1 MPWRRCALWAP
12 GAWISGLGESHY
24 VLAVTELHVVGSPEP
39 DDLRGSATAVYPDWE
54 AVYADNVVG
63 IYQLVF
69 RRVGNAADAEDLAAE
84 VLMQTLKTLRLP
96 APVHNVRA
104 YLVKTART
112 VLADHWRRH
121 YAATEAATELM
132 QVPAD
137 ALTAPRNSAAAERAE
152 RLLALLPD
160 NFRSILELR
169 FLRGYSVR
177 EAANELGVTESNAR
191 VLQFRALRKA
201 AELELEVLT

>member
-1 MPWRRCALWAP
+1 MV
-12 GAWISGLGESHY
+12 G
-24 VLAVTELHVVGSPEP
+24 VTELRLAGPP
-39 DDLRGSATAVYPDWE
+39 DPDAAGDPAAAMYPDWE
-54 AVYADNVVG
+54 SVYQDNVVG

-69 RRVGNAADAEDLAAE
+69 RRVGNAADAEDLAAD

-96 APVHNVRA
+96 APVHNVRS

-112 VLADHWRRH
+112 VMSDHWRRH
-121 YAATEAATELM
+121 YAARDAALELQ

-137 ALTAPRNSAAAERAE
+137 TLITAPSSASADRAQ
-152 RLLALLPD
+152 RLLGLLPD
-160 NFRSILELR
+160 HFRRILELR

-201 AELELEVLT
+201 AELEQEVLA

>member
-1 MPWRRCALWAP
+1 MVAL
-12 GAWISGLGESHY
+12 
-24 VLAVTELHVVGSPEP
+24 TELHLVESPDP
-39 DDLRGSATAVYPDWE
+39 GDLRGNASSTYPDWE
-54 AVYADNVVG
+54 SVYEDNVVG

-112 VLADHWRRH
+112 VLADHWRHH
-121 YAATEAATELM
+121 YAAKDAAAELE
-132 QVPAD
+132 QVPPD
-137 ALTAPRNSAAAERAE
+137 ALTSPRNSAASERAE
-152 RLLALLPD
+152 RLLSLLPD
-160 NFRSILELR
+160 QFRRILELR

-201 AELELEVLT
+201 ADLELEVLR

>member
-1 MPWRRCALWAP
+1 VV
-12 GAWISGLGESHY
+12 G
-24 VLAVTELHVVGSPEP
+24 VTELRHAGPP
-39 DDLRGSATAVYPDWE
+39 DPDMATDPAAAIYPDWE
-54 AVYADNVVG
+54 SVYQDNVVG

-96 APVHNVRA
+96 APVHNVRS

-112 VLADHWRRH
+112 VMADHWRRH
-121 YAATEAATELM
+121 YAARDAALELQ
-132 QVPAD
+132 QVPPD
-137 ALTAPRNSAAAERAE
+137 ALITAPSSTSADRAQ
-152 RLLALLPD
+152 RLLGLLPD
-160 NFRSILELR
+160 HFRRILELR

-201 AELELEVLT
+201 AELEQEVLA

>member
-1 MPWRRCALWAP
+1 M
-12 GAWISGLGESHY
+12 
-24 VLAVTELHVVGSPEP
+24 LAVTELRLVGPPEP
-39 DDLRGSATAVYPDWE
+39 DDLREAETAVYPDWE
-54 AVYADNVVG
+54 AVYEDNVVG

-121 YAATEAATELM
+121 YAAQDAAAELQ

-137 ALTAPRNSAAAERAE
+137 ALTSPRNSAAAERAE
-152 RLLALLPD
+152 RLLSLLPD
-160 NFRSILELR
+160 NFRRILELR

-201 AELELEVLT
+201 ADVGLEVLT

>member
-1 MPWRRCALWAP
+1 MVEL
-12 GAWISGLGESHY
+12 
-24 VLAVTELHVVGSPEP
+24 TELRLVKSPDP
-39 DDLRGSATAVYPDWE
+39 DDLPETDAPVYVDWE
-54 AVYADNVVG
+54 SVYQDNVVG

-69 RRVGNAADAEDLAAE
+69 RRVGNAADAEDLAEE
-84 VLMQTLKTLRLP
+84 VLMHTLKTLRLP

-121 YAATEAATELM
+121 YAAKDAAAELQ
-132 QVPAD
+132 QVPPD
-137 ALTAPRNSAAAERAE
+137 ALTSPHSSAAAERAQ
-152 RLLALLPD
+152 RVLSLLPD
-160 NFRSILELR
+160 NFRRILELR

-201 AELELEVLT
+201 AELEQEVLA

>member
-1 MPWRRCALWAP
+1 M
-12 GAWISGLGESHY
+12 
-24 VLAVTELHVVGSPEP
+24 AVTELRVLGNPEP
-39 DDLRGSATAVYPDWE
+39 DQPAEPAPAIYPNWE
-54 AVYADNVVG
+54 AVYQDNVVG

-84 VLMQTLKTLRLP
+84 ALMQTLKTLRLP
-96 APVHNVRA
+96 APVPTVRA

-121 YAATEAATELM
+121 YAARDAANELEQM
-132 QVPAD
+132 PVEI
-137 ALTAPRNSAAAERAE
+137 AANPNAVERAQ

-160 NFRSILELR
+160 HFRNILELR

-177 EAANELGVTESNAR
+177 EAANELGVSESNAR

-201 AELELEVLT
+201 ADLEREVLR

>member
-1 MPWRRCALWAP
+1 MGVINLR
-12 GAWISGLGESHY
+12 GADD
-24 VLAVTELHVVGSPEP
+24 PEP
-39 DDLRGSATAVYPDWE
+39 EPVNDPASAIYTDWE
-54 AVYADNVVG
+54 SVYQDNVVG

-84 VLMQTLKTLRLP
+84 ALMQTLKTLRLP
-96 APVHNVRA
+96 APVPTVRA

-121 YAATEAATELM
+121 YAARDAANELEQM
-132 QVPAD
+132 PVEIAANPD
-137 ALTAPRNSAAAERAE
+137 AVERAQ
-152 RLLALLPD
+152 RLLTLLPEH
-160 NFRSILELR
+160 FRNILELR

-191 VLQFRALRKA
+191 VMQFRALRKA
-201 AELELEVLT
+201 ADLEREVLR

>member
-1 MPWRRCALWAP
+1 MQVPELRV
-12 GAWISGLGESHY
+12 LG
-24 VLAVTELHVVGSPEP
+24 PEP
-39 DDLRGSATAVYPDWE
+39 EHPPQPGTAIYPDWE
-54 AVYADNVVG
+54 SVYQDNIVG

-69 RRVGNAADAEDLAAE
+69 RKVGNSADAEDLAEEA
-84 VLMQTLKTLRLP
+84 LMQTLKTLRLP
-96 APVHNVRA
+96 APVPTVRA

-121 YAATEAATELM
+121 YAARDAANELE
-132 QVPAD
+132 QLPLEIGTSSD
-137 ALTAPRNSAAAERAE
+137 SAERAQ
-152 RLLALLPD
+152 RLLALLPE

-201 AELELEVLT
+201 AQFEREVLL

>member
-1 MPWRRCALWAP
+1 MV
-12 GAWISGLGESHY
+12 S
-24 VLAVTELHVVGSPEP
+24 VTELRVVGSAEP
-39 DDLRGSATAVYPDWE
+39 DDVRGTEAAVYPDWE
-54 AVYADNVVG
+54 SVYEDNVVG

-69 RRVGNAADAEDLAAE
+69 RKVGNAADAEDLAAE

-112 VLADHWRRH
+112 VLADHWRRY
-121 YAATEAATELM
+121 YAAKEAAAELQ
-132 QVPAD
+132 QVPPD
-137 ALTAPRNSAAAERAE
+137 ALTSPRNSDAAERAQ

-160 NFRSILELR
+160 HSRRILELR

-177 EAANELGVTESNAR
+177 EAADELGVTESNAR

-201 AELELEVLT
+201 ADLELEVLR

>member
-1 MPWRRCALWAP
+1 MPELRV
-12 GAWISGLGESHY
+12 LG
-24 VLAVTELHVVGSPEP
+24 PEP
-39 DDLRGSATAVYPDWE
+39 EPEHPPEVATAVYPDWE
-54 AVYADNVVG
+54 SVYQDNVVG
-63 IYQLVF
+63 IYRLVF
-69 RRVGNAADAEDLAAE
+69 RKVGNPADAEDLAEE

-96 APVHNVRA
+96 APVPTVRA

-112 VLADHWRRH
+112 VLADHWRRY
-121 YAATEAATELM
+121 YAARDAAGELE
-132 QVPAD
+132 QVPLEIPPNED
-137 ALTAPRNSAAAERAE
+137 ASERAQ

-177 EAANELGVTESNAR
+177 EAASELGVSESNAR

-201 AELELEVLT
+201 AQFEREVLR

>member
-1 MPWRRCALWAP
+1 MPVPELRV
-12 GAWISGLGESHY
+12 LG
-24 VLAVTELHVVGSPEP
+24 PEP
-39 DDLRGSATAVYPDWE
+39 EPAPAIVTAVYPDWE
-54 AVYADNVVG
+54 SVYQDNIVG

-69 RRVGNAADAEDLAAE
+69 RKVGNSADAEDLAEE

-96 APVHNVRA
+96 APVPTVRA
-104 YLVKTART
+104 YLVKTARS

-121 YAATEAATELM
+121 YAARDAANELEQLPLEIGM
-132 QVPAD
+132 NPD
-137 ALTAPRNSAAAERAE
+137 ASERAE
-152 RLLALLPD
+152 RVLALLPD

-177 EAANELGVTESNAR
+177 EAATELGVSESNAR

-201 AELELEVLT
+201 AQFEREVLR